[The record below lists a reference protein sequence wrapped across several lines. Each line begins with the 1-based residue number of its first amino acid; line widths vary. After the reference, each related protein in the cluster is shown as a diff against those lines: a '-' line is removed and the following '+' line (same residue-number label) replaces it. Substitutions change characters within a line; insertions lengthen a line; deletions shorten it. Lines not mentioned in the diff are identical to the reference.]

1 MPCSEQNIHPAFQSL
16 ADGAGVLT
24 LADDRFKT
32 ARLTAALLLPLDPA
46 SASENAILP
55 YLLQRC
61 CAEYPDF
68 TALKRRL
75 NELYGA
81 RIAADV
87 TRLGECQALTLTAVS
102 IDDRYALHGEAV
114 AAACAGLLSSM
125 LFDPVLVDGAFP
137 SDSVEQEKR
146 CLIER
151 IESEINNKRLYA
163 RRRCEELLCEGEPYA
178 ADRYGDIESVR
189 ALTPSAVAAAWRK
202 ALENAQVRLIAQGAA
217 PSGSAADA
225 FSAGLSSLPERRPL
239 EPAVQVIRRAD
250 EARERT
256 ERMDVGQAKLV
267 LGLRAGIAEPDAA
280 VPAMR
285 LMNALLG
292 GTPHSLLFRNVR
304 EKLSLCYYCQSSFDR
319 LKGVML
325 IDSGVEEANA
335 EKAKAEI
342 LRQLDAVREGAFTD
356 EDLES
361 ARLSVVN
368 QFRTIGD
375 LQSTAASWY
384 LGQSLSGPLSTPEDA
399 ARAIETVTREQVA
412 EAARGVTLGAV
423 YLLAGKEGGGHA

>member
-24 LADDRFKT
+24 LTDDRFKT
-32 ARLTAALLLPLDPA
+32 ARLTAALLLPLNPA

-137 SDSVEQEKR
+137 ADSVEQEKR

-225 FSAGLSSLPERRPL
+225 FSVGLSSLPERRPL

-267 LGLRAGIAEPDAA
+267 LGLRTGIAEPDAA

-342 LRQLDAVREGAFTD
+342 LRQLDAVRKGAFTD

-384 LGQSLSGPLSTPEDA
+384 LGQSLGGPLSTPEDA